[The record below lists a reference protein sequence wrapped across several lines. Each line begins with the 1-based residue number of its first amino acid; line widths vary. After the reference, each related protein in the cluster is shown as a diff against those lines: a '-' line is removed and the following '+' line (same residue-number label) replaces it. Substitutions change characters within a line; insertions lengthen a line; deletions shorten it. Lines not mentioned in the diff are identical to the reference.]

1 MEVMAKRR
9 SLIIGLGKTGLSC
22 ARFLASQGVPLAVT
36 DTRIRPPALGELREN
51 LPDVGVFVG
60 GFDEAVFSAAEQLV
74 VSPGVSLE
82 EPLIRAARGRGIPV
96 LGDIELFARAAR
108 SPVVAI
114 TGTNGKSTV
123 TGLLGEMARQAGR
136 RVAVGGNFGTP
147 ALDLLMDQRPEPDVY
162 VLELSSFQL
171 ETTASLRA
179 AAAVVLNVT
188 PDHLDRHSDLQHYAA
203 VKARV
208 YRGARVKVVNLDDP
222 LVVRMVSSGEAIG
235 FTASLPEPGQ
245 FGIVRRGAE
254 VWLAHGDD
262 RLIAASDIMLVGLH
276 NMVNALAALAVGRAV
291 GLPMRA
297 MLQALR
303 RFPGLPHRCQWVA
316 SWEGVEWYNDSKGT
330 NVGATLAAMQGMPA
344 RVVLIAGGDGKG
356 QDFSALRETV
366 ARKARGVVLIGRDAA
381 LIQAALGGV
390 VPAAYA
396 RNMREAVNEAAAMAR
411 PGDSVLLSPACA
423 SFDMYRNYEERGRA
437 FISAVRACLPVA
449 AGGIG

>member
-1 MEVMAKRR
+1 
-9 SLIIGLGKTGLSC
+9 
-22 ARFLASQGVPLAVT
+22 
-36 DTRIRPPALGELREN
+36 
-51 LPDVGVFVG
+51 
-60 GFDEAVFSAAEQLV
+60 
-74 VSPGVSLE
+74 
-82 EPLIRAARGRGIPV
+82 
-96 LGDIELFARAAR
+96 
-108 SPVVAI
+108 
-114 TGTNGKSTV
+114 
-123 TGLLGEMARQAGR
+123 
-136 RVAVGGNFGTP
+136 
-147 ALDLLMDQRPEPDVY
+147 
-162 VLELSSFQL
+162 
-171 ETTASLRA
+171 
-179 AAAVVLNVT
+179 
-188 PDHLDRHSDLQHYAA
+188 
-203 VKARV
+203 
-208 YRGARVKVVNLDDP
+208 
-222 LVVRMVSSGEAIG
+222 
-235 FTASLPEPGQ
+235 
-245 FGIVRRGAE
+245 
-254 VWLAHGDD
+254 
-262 RLIAASDIMLVGLH
+262 MLVGLH

-423 SFDMYRNYEERGRA
+423 SFDMYRNYEERGQA